1 MPRAASTPSEPAL
14 QQPRAL
20 RLPARARRAPRHP
33 ARHALL
39 AAARRPF
46 QPCGLC
52 SPAPCLALAP
62 AGHGHVASVDPRAS
76 CRVFRHPRA
85 APSATSAP
93 PHGIPRAALRQL
105 RAARSGTSAPRVPAA
120 PPRGPAPLH
129 RVFQHLC
136 AARSSTVRRTGAYWA
151 RSRRRRR
158 PRASRRSKCHRCTNT
173 RTPRRPD
180 AQTPRRA
187 THVHFAVIVT
197 RGTAARNPYKVIF
210 GYSENE
216 DGALPEGPER
226 AQRAQRA
233 LAAVRWNW
241 RSQFS
246 GAASESHKAAAP
258 KEEPKGGSVAAKSG
272 SSGRRR
278 RADLAACRKP
288 RARTCRSLARGP
300 SFFNEGSG
308 REGA

>member
-136 AARSSTVRRTGAYWA
+136 AARSSTSAPRGPAPLRRAVQHLCAA
-151 RSRRRRR
+151 RSSTSAPRGPAPCVEPALTGHGHAAGVDLARRAGLSATDARTRER
-158 PRASRRSKCHRCTNT
+158 PDAQ
-173 RTPRRPD
+173 TPRRPD
-180 AQTPRRA
+180 AQTPRR
-187 THVHFAVIVT
+187 
-197 RGTAARNPYKVIF
+197 P
-210 GYSENE
+210 
-216 DGALPEGPER
+216 D
-226 AQRAQRA
+226 AQTPRRPDAQ
-233 LAAVRWNW
+233 LTFI
-241 RSQFS
+241 SL
-246 GAASESHKAAAP
+246 
-258 KEEPKGGSVAAKSG
+258 
-272 SSGRRR
+272 SS
-278 RADLAACRKP
+278 
-288 RARTCRSLARGP
+288 
-300 SFFNEGSG
+300 
-308 REGA
+308 